1 MPPRAGNS
9 RLTWQNLALGCAALL
24 LLALA
29 VWLLSRIPGQVQI
42 LGFFS
47 ARVEATL
54 PVAATASE
62 QPSPTP
68 LASPQPAGESSPAP
82 ATAAPVEPGAPAA
95 TLPSSATPAGSS
107 DGWQRLSD
115 FYPFTLLAI
124 TALALDPQ
132 DPAVI
137 LAGTYGGGIFR
148 SPDGGQTWALSSA
161 GLGSGAVG
169 SLVFDPL
176 DSQRV
181 YAGLVE
187 QGGVYRSNDGGRSW
201 ALASDG
207 LALGMNW
214 NYTALLAI
222 APSEPE
228 LLYFS
233 ATNSG
238 VYRSLDGGAHW
249 DLRSL
254 DCPQVTGLLVDPLN
268 ADHLY
273 APNRLNGRPDCPP
286 GIYESQDGAQTWQQL
301 APELLSGGDTWWL
314 VLDPRQAGR
323 LVASGGGGTYL
334 TTDAGASWQQIFA
347 ACDWLIGDP
356 FSGDLYCQQDTQ
368 LWVSTAGGQSWER
381 SGAIAPRRWPWFS
394 PFAFRTSPG
403 RFYLGDQAVL
413 ASQDRGQSWQNLGRL
428 GAARAHLGIDPAD
441 TQRLFLV
448 TQDKPGRI
456 LRSPDGGKRWQV
468 VLENIEPGGRLV
480 FDPSGALIYPNPAS
494 GGSPLLRSTDGGT
507 TWAPY
512 GQGYPVNSARQLL
525 LDPGKPGRSW
535 LVGECGGGL
544 GLSEDGGLTFGPA
557 PQSPKNVCQPLLVSD
572 AAGQRLYLI
581 AWGNSYRSDDGG
593 GSWESLAPLS
603 GYFHAAALD
612 PQDAN
617 VLYLASTHLGVLKT
631 TDGGAAWQKV
641 NRGLPALGVY
651 DLLADPAQPGTLYA
665 ALAGG
670 VYVTSDGGA
679 AWQPLASGLGP
690 NPLVYSLALDPADP
704 SLLYAFTPDG
714 LFRLKIKS
722 S

>member
-1 MPPRAGNS
+1 MPQRAGSS
-9 RLTWQNLALGCAALL
+9 RFNWQNLALGCAVLL

-54 PVAATASE
+54 PAAAPASE
-62 QPSPTP
+62 HPTP
-68 LASPQPAGESSPAP
+68 TLLASLQPAGQSSPAP
-82 ATAAPVEPGAPAA
+82 ATAAPVARTTA
-95 TLPSSATPAGSS
+95 TLPPAGSS
-107 DGWQRLSD
+107 NSWQKLSD
-115 FYPFTLLAI
+115 FYPFTPLAI
-124 TALALDPQ
+124 TALAIDPRN
-132 DPAVI
+132 PAVI
-137 LAGTYGGGIFR
+137 LAGTYGGGIYR
-148 SPDGGQTWALSSA
+148 STDGGQTWTPSSA

-169 SLVFDPL
+169 SLVLHPL

-201 ALASDG
+201 ALASTG

-233 ATNSG
+233 ATNNG
-238 VYRSLDGGAHW
+238 VYRSLDGGARW

-254 DCPQVTGLLVDPLN
+254 DCPQVTALLVDPLD

-273 APNRLNGRPDCPP
+273 APNRFNGRPDCPP

-301 APELLSGGDTWWL
+301 APELLSGGETWWL
-314 VLDPRQAGR
+314 ALDPRQPGR
-323 LVASGGGGTYL
+323 MVASGGSGTFL
-334 TTDAGASWQQIFA
+334 TIDADRSWKQVFA
-347 ACDWLIGDP
+347 ACDCLFGDP
-356 FSGDLYCQQDTQ
+356 YSGDYYCQQDTQ

-381 SGAIAPRRWPWFS
+381 SGAIAPRRWPWYS
-394 PFAFRTSPG
+394 PFGFRASPG
-403 RFYLGDQAVL
+403 RLYLGDQAVL

-428 GAARAHLGIDPAD
+428 GAGRARLVIDPAD
-441 TQRLFLV
+441 SQRLFLV
-448 TQDKPGRI
+448 TLDKPGRI

-480 FDPSGALIYPNPAS
+480 FDSVGALIYPNPAS

-507 TWAPY
+507 TWQPF

-525 LDPGKPGRSW
+525 PDPADPGRLW
-535 LVGECGGGL
+535 LVGECGGGI
-544 GLSEDGGLTFGPA
+544 GLSEDGGLTFVPA
-557 PQSPKNVCQPLLVSD
+557 PGSPENVCQPLLLSD
-572 AAGQRLYLI
+572 ATGQRLYLV
-581 AWGNSYRSDDGG
+581 AWGNSYRSEDGG
-593 GSWESLAPLS
+593 ESWETLAPLS

-612 PQDAN
+612 PFDAN
-617 VLYLASTHLGVLKT
+617 GLYLASTHLGVLKT
-631 TDGGAAWQKV
+631 TDGGQTWQKV
-641 NRGLPALGVY
+641 NRGLPGLGVN

-665 ALAGG
+665 AVAGG
-670 VYVTSDGGA
+670 VYVTYDGGA
-679 AWQPLASGLGP
+679 AWQPLAGGLGP
-690 NPLVYSLALDPADP
+690 NPLVYSLALDPADS

-722 S
+722 P